1 MHAPVLRQAGSML
14 PRRSH
19 PPQAAAART
28 IPEKYAL
35 GFFRA
40 DRFCDQNTGKEMR
53 GAASVD

>member
-1 MHAPVLRQAGSML
+1 MHAPVLRQAGTML

-40 DRFCDQNTGKEMR
+40 DRVCDQNSAKKAR
-53 GAASVD
+53 VVSVD

>member
-1 MHAPVLRQAGSML
+1 MHAPVLRQAGTML

-19 PPQAAAART
+19 PPQAAAAAA

-40 DRFCDQNTGKEMR
+40 DRLHDQNTGKEVR
-53 GAASVD
+53 GVSDD

>member
-1 MHAPVLRQAGSML
+1 ML

-19 PPQAAAART
+19 PPQAAAAAG

-40 DRFCDQNTGKEMR
+40 DRLYDQNTGKVVR
-53 GAASVD
+53 GASVD